1 MVLSI
6 PSFDADLISEKLR
19 HILVGC
25 VALADIINVG
35 EREKN
40 RNEEGFFLLKQLN
53 RISDI
58 FLPWT
63 GYRRL
68 TDLDLGNQK
77 SKFPSEH
84 ALF

>member
-1 MVLSI
+1 LVLSI

-40 RNEEGFFLLKQLN
+40 RN
-53 RISDI
+53 
-58 FLPWT
+58 
-63 GYRRL
+63 
-68 TDLDLGNQK
+68 
-77 SKFPSEH
+77 
-84 ALF
+84 